1 MRFLHDEPNPLN
13 VLEIRELNYLPKSW
27 ESISLNNVVGWR
39 VEHQIGELRKWIYNN
54 LSGRFCIISD
64 LGVIDNKLEIV
75 YKAGFEVPGEA
86 TMFSLGCSHLH
97 ESHPQF

>member
-27 ESISLNNVVGWR
+27 ESISLNNVFGWR
-39 VEHQIGELRKWIYNN
+39 VEHQIGELRRWIYNN
-54 LSGRFCIISD
+54 LSGRFCIVSD